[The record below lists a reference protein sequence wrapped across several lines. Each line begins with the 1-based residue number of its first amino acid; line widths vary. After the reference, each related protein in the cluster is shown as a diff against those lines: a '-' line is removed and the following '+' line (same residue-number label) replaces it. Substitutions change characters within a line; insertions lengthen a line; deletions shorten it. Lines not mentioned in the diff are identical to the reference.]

1 MMYLSG
7 RIVPSPAEVDATVA
21 GGSVDIWTSWLSS
34 PQIGSSGS
42 FAGPAL
48 DLDTGALGLTIRSAD
63 AEAGSCSSSLPSESS
78 SSPLPSEPLR
88 KAAPLLS
95 LRFFL
100 CCLLGTSL
108 KSANRMISSACLAST
123 RSTLADNRALAC
135 AVDRRI
141 KVSRVR
147 AVSGEV

>member
-7 RIVPSPAEVDATVA
+7 RIAPAPAEVDATVA
-21 GGSVDIWTSWLSS
+21 GGSVDICTSWLSS

-42 FAGPAL
+42 LAGPTL

-63 AEAGSCSSSLPSESS
+63 AEAGSCSSSLPSES

-108 KSANRMISSACLAST
+108 KSANRMISSACWAST
-123 RSTLADNRALAC
+123 RSTLADKRALAC

-141 KVSRVR
+141 RVSKVR